1 MGRRRTTSKQ
11 RGSRFTKPLPKHEDA
26 RQAQRYEPGFV
37 AQVRAQSTPQRLA
50 LEGLEHLAPPPALA
64 HLRYCCD
71 QPGLTGFAG
80 IPAFMKFAYGL
91 GLADRLSDL
100 PLSKRDSVYR
110 PGKLCE
116 VIVQALA
123 AGLERVSHVD
133 YVTHDAGL
141 CQAVGLPRLPD
152 QATFS
157 RFFGQATDATA
168 AFVRH
173 ANHAFS
179 QQTVEL
185 KSRLRRLVVDS
196 DTRVVGVYGKQEGAK
211 CSPRNGGK
219 PQFTFEI
226 TTLRN
231 THDILDGGLLAGVT
245 HPAPLFQQRAA
256 TVLAQLATQT
266 DELIWCGDAA
276 WYSADILQ
284 TIEAADA
291 DPTVPCACKYAIRAQ
306 MRKRLLQAVSALP
319 ESAWRPCG
327 EGEQIAELS
336 QAFTGARSGVDS
348 TARRYVVTR
357 KVLAE
362 KPTAAGQAVLVPQP
376 RYEYWAIV
384 TNLTWKPRRVLGLY
398 NQRATVES
406 ILKEGALGFHLD
418 SLPSASFAGNA
429 LFCQL
434 LILTYNHVNLF
445 RRLCLPP
452 SHSRHQV
459 QGLRRMVLAIPG
471 WIEAT
476 AAELVIHCAP
486 EGPHVAL
493 LPALM
498 AAVER
503 WLAPTPTAPVAPVPG

>member
-1 MGRRRTTSKQ
+1 MGRRIVNKQ
-11 RGSRFTKPLPKHEDA
+11 RGSRFTKPRPRHEDA

-37 AQVRAQSTPQRLA
+37 ARVRAQSAPQRLA
-50 LEGLEHLAPPPALA
+50 LEGLEHLPAPAALTQ
-64 HLRYCCD
+64 LRYCCD

-91 GLADRLSDL
+91 GLADRLNDL
-100 PLSKRDSVYR
+100 PLSKRDSVYS

-116 VIVQALA
+116 VVVQLLA

-157 RFFGQATDATA
+157 RFFSQATDAA
-168 AFVRH
+168 ASFVRQ

-179 QQTVEL
+179 RQTVEL

-211 CSPRNGGK
+211 RSPRNGGK

-276 WYSADILQ
+276 WYSAAILQ

-291 DPTVPCACKYAIRAQ
+291 DPKVPCACKYAIRAQ
-306 MRKRLLQAVSALP
+306 MRKRLLQAISALP

-336 QAFTGARSGVDS
+336 QAFTGARSGPDS
-348 TARRYVVTR
+348 VARRYVVTR
-357 KVLAE
+357 KALAE
-362 KPTAAGQAVLVPQP
+362 KPAAAGQAVLVPQP

-384 TNLTWKPRRVLGLY
+384 TNLTWQPRRVLGLY

-434 LILTYNHVNLF
+434 LILAYNHVNLF

-459 QGLRRMVLAIPG
+459 QGMRRVVLAIPG
-471 WIEAT
+471 WIEA
-476 AAELVIHCAP
+476 AASELVIHCAP
-486 EGPHVAL
+486 EGPHVAV

-498 AAVER
+498 AALER
-503 WLAPTPTAPVAPVPG
+503 WLAPVPPAGAAPAPG